1 MNIAQLTTDL
11 QSAFAAGLQGNKISQ
26 ALIANTNL
34 VVEAANKFYNEDLVA
49 EHVVQTTIDTFR
61 TNPELVLISSII
73 RDGVIYA
80 EITDEAEGLQIVAD
94 FEQFLN
100 NMEPAGAASVAFV
113 TRVTADVYL
122 QHAA

>member
-1 MNIAQLTTDL
+1 MNLAQLTTDL
-11 QSAFAAGLQGNKISQ
+11 QTSFAAGLQGNKISQ
-26 ALIANTNL
+26 ALIANTNM
-34 VVEAANKFYNEDLVA
+34 VVEVANKFYNEDLVV

-61 TNPELVLISSII
+61 TNPELVLVSSII

-80 EITDEAEGLQIVAD
+80 EITDEAEGQQIVDD
-94 FEQFLN
+94 FEKVLS
-100 NMEPAGAASVAFV
+100 NMGPEGASTIAFV